1 MARKGAGQSGSFA
14 LSLAEFATQ
23 ATEAID
29 ASLREIV
36 IEVGRSVIRMS
47 PVGNPEIW
55 AQNSVA
61 SQYNQAVDDH
71 NSDLRSDPDNMT
83 KAGRLK
89 AGRKLH
95 DGMDIVAPDGYVGG
109 RFRGNW
115 MFSIGA
121 PDSTTTEEVDPS
133 GAKSTA
139 RIVAGAIEFKA
150 GDTCYITNSLGYA
163 IPLEFG
169 HSTQAPGGMVR
180 VTVARFQQIVTEAI
194 RNNQV

>member
-1 MARKGAGQSGSFA
+1 MNRAGQSGSFS

-61 SQYNQAVDDH
+61 SQYNQAVDGH

-121 PDSTTTEEVDPS
+121 PDSETTEEVDPS

-180 VTVARFQQIVTEAI
+180 ITVARFQQIVLEAI

>member
-1 MARKGAGQSGSFA
+1 MSRAGSGQSGSFA
-14 LSLAEFATQ
+14 LSLAEFAAQ
-23 ATEAID
+23 ATEVID
-29 ASLREIV
+29 ASLREII
-36 IEVGRSVIRMS
+36 IEVGNSVIRMS

-55 AQNSVA
+55 AQNVVA
-61 SQYNQAVDDH
+61 SQYNKAVDDH
-71 NSDLRSDPDNMT
+71 NSGLRSDPANLT

-89 AGRKLH
+89 PGRKLK
-95 DGMDIVAPDGYVGG
+95 DGMDIAAPSGYVGG

-180 VTVARFQQIVTEAI
+180 ITVARFQQIVQEAI